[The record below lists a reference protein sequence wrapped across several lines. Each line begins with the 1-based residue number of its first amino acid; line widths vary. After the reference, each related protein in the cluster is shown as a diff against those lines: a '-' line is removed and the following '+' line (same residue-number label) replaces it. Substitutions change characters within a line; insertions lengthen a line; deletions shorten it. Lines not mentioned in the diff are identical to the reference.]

1 MSVQRLINNLESEL
15 DEMAMAVKLVTKDAQ
30 VLSEV
35 EETEPRRW
43 LTSAIALNLHSF
55 YTGAERIFE
64 QIAKESDG
72 YLPTGANWHEN
83 LLKQMER
90 KLTGIREAII
100 SQETRR
106 QLDEYRRFRHVA
118 RSNYAHKLY
127 PERVLMLAQLLP
139 GCYQQLERELKQFC
153 QWLAQQPESLLD

>member
-1 MSVQRLINNLESEL
+1 MAIAVEL
-15 DEMAMAVKLVTKDAQ
+15 VSKDAQ
-30 VLSEV
+30 VVSEA
-35 EETEPRRW
+35 EDAQQRRW

-64 QIAKESDG
+64 QVAKENDG

-90 KLTGIREAII
+90 RLTGIREAVI
-100 SQETRR
+100 SQETGR

-118 RSNYAHKLY
+118 RSNYAHRLS
-127 PERVLMLAQLLP
+127 PERVLVLAQQLP
-139 GCYQQLERELKQFC
+139 GCYQQLEREIKQFC